1 MQMRIVSIYNWLM
14 FLALS
19 QLEVTYGLS
28 RSAASVG
35 NAASA
40 GSPAA
45 VAGVS
50 FSLRAGDIGVLIG
63 PSGCGKT
70 TLLRAVAGLERA
82 KSGSISLAGEVVS
95 SAGVHVAAEN
105 RRIGMVFQDY
115 ALFPHLDVARNVA
128 FGLAHLPAAQRAQRA
143 KDVLAL
149 VGLPDLGQRFPHELS
164 GGQQQRVALA
174 RALAPSPRL
183 LLLDEPFSNLD
194 VDLRERLAHE
204 VRGILKAAGATALFV
219 THDQLEAFA
228 IGDQIG
234 VMNQGTL
241 QQWDD
246 AYALYHRPATRF
258 VADFIGHG
266 VFASARIEQRPEGV
280 VVHTALGDLT
290 DFEECP
296 LPDAYPGGE
305 CDVLLRADDIVH
317 DDSAPVKAQIVRKAF
332 RGSEFLY
339 TLKLAT
345 GETVMAHV
353 PSHHDHALGEWIGIR
368 ALVDHVVTFARLT
381 GKAGEQSTP
390 LPPASPAPSPSPS
403 SAPLSASSA
412 SPARRG

>member
-1 MQMRIVSIYNWLM
+1 M
-14 FLALS
+14 FLDVS
-19 QLEVTYGLS
+19 QLGVHYAG
-28 RSAASVG
+28 RSK
-35 NAASA
+35 
-40 GSPAA
+40 PA
-45 VAGVS
+45 VDSVS
-50 FSLRAGDIGVLIG
+50 FSLQAGEIGVLIG

-82 KSGSISLAGEVVS
+82 QAGTIRLAQEIVS
-95 SAGVHVAAEN
+95 STETHMPAEL

-115 ALFPHLDVARNVA
+115 ALFPHLDAAENVA
-128 FGLAHLPAAQRAQRA
+128 FGLTHLSSAQRLKRVNE
-143 KDVLAL
+143 VLDL
-149 VGLPDLGQRFPHELS
+149 VGLGKVHKRFPHELS

-174 RALAPSPRL
+174 RALAPKPRL

-228 IGDQIG
+228 IGDRIG
-234 VMNQGTL
+234 VMHEGHL
-241 QQWDD
+241 HQWED

-266 VFASARIEQRPEGV
+266 VFARAHIQQRKDRV
-280 VVHTALGDLT
+280 VVHTALGDLV
-290 DFEECP
+290 DILECP
-296 LPDAYPGGE
+296 MPDAYPGGL

-317 DDSAPVKAQIVRKAF
+317 DDEAPVKAQILRKAF

-339 TLKLAT
+339 TLKLKT
-345 GETVMAHV
+345 GETLMAHV

-368 ALVDHVVTFARLT
+368 ALVDHVVTFPREAET
-381 GKAGEQSTP
+381 G
-390 LPPASPAPSPSPS
+390 APV
-403 SAPLSASSA
+403 ATTH
-412 SPARRG
+412 